1 MALSEPRMQAQPPTA
16 AGQMPQ
22 VETLVGGDVAAGL
35 ILSDAAGW
43 NQVGDDWALFIEHG
57 HTLGC
62 RDGEGRL
69 IATAA
74 VLPYGAAA
82 GWVSMVLVAEAWR
95 HRGLASALVR
105 ECAAHLRASGAMPL
119 LDATTAGAAVYRGL
133 GFAEGFAFD
142 RWQSDAVSPAMDA
155 GARDDASAGIVH
167 PAAPVD
173 LDRIAALDASASG
186 LERRFLLAR
195 LLARADT
202 RAWLDA
208 DDQGFI
214 IARRGRRATQV
225 GPLVAENGRQAVAL
239 LGAALASSSR
249 PMYVDVPAARQETAD
264 WLERRGFR
272 RQRSFV
278 RMSLGAAFPPEIDE
292 RSFVLAGPE
301 FG

>member
-1 MALSEPRMQAQPPTA
+1 MAPSEPRMQASPPA
-16 AGQMPQ
+16 
-22 VETLVGGDVAAGL
+22 VAAGL
-35 ILSDAAGW
+35 PHIETLAIGDVADAGALSDAAGW

-57 HTLGC
+57 RTLGC
-62 RDGEGRL
+62 RDGDGRL

-74 VLPYGAAA
+74 ALPYGSAA

-105 ECAAHLRASGAMPL
+105 ECVAHLQASGALPL
-119 LDATTAGAAVYRGL
+119 LDATAAGAAVYRGL

-142 RWQSDAVSPAMDA
+142 RWQSDAVSPTLGE
-155 GARDDASAGIVH
+155 GAREDAAGGIVR
-167 PAAPVD
+167 AAMRAD
-173 LDRIAALDASASG
+173 LDRLAALDACASG
-186 LERRFLLAR
+186 LERRFLFDR

-208 DDQGFI
+208 GEQGFVM
-214 IARRGRRATQV
+214 ARRGRRATHV

-239 LGAALASSSR
+239 LGAALASSSG
-249 PMYVDVPAARQETAD
+249 PVYVDVPAARQETVD

-292 RSFVLAGPE
+292 RAFVLVGPE